1 MIKYK
6 NETVSLKDEHQ
17 QMATELYKLQQSY
30 KQNQQQKKFI
40 PLKPSTHWNIT
51 NNQLSQNFITNSAQV
66 SSLQS
71 LPPTIPKSQLLMK
84 HIWNRHNFGSYE
96 WWRWFWFV
104 RVWGITKCLSYPR
117 LSVGKKFWNF
127 QRQEGNFQSQR
138 RNFLRGGQSGGEF
151 KVATK

>member
-71 LPPTIPKSQLLMK
+71 LPPTIPKSQLLMTTSD
-84 HIWNRHNFGSYE
+84 IDTISDLMNDGDDFDSFE
-96 WWRWFWFV
+96 FEVQTF
-104 RVWGITKCLSYPR
+104 TLKCDLVYQ
-117 LSVGKKFWNF
+117 F
-127 QRQEGNFQSQR
+127 Q
-138 RNFLRGGQSGGEF
+138 
-151 KVATK
+151 